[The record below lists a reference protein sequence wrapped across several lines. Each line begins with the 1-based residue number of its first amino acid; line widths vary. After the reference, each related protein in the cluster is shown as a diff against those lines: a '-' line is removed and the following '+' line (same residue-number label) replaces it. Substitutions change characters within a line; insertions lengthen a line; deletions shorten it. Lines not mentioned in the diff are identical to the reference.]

1 MQNTSPTAA
10 PAATTAQLPDGFVKV
25 EGGASEQVTETTSLI
40 VAYSAI
46 WLILMVFTAVT
57 FRSLRSLRAGAQ
69 RAEQAVRQLPPT
81 PR

>member
-46 WLILMVFTAVT
+46 WLILMVFTLVT
-57 FRSLRSLRAGAQ
+57 FRALRSLRGHAR
-69 RAEQAVRQLPPT
+69 RADEAVRQLSHT